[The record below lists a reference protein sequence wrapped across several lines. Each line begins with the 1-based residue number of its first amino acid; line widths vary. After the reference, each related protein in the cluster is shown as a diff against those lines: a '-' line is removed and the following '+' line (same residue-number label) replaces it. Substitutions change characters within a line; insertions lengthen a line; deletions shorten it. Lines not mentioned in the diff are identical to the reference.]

1 MTGTGIGEAQKI
13 VIPPTATHLYL
24 GYAGNCAAPNN
35 NVPGCYSGN
44 VGSLNVNVRLQSF
57 APDWVEPSL
66 SSAPL
71 ARIGPSMAYDPATKS
86 TLLFGGSGAF
96 VPGPVYGDTWI
107 WRNGWTQLSPAT
119 SPPPRQSA
127 GAAYDPTTKTVVLFG
142 GWDNSKNGVA
152 LGDTWTWDGV
162 TWTRQFP
169 PVSPPARYSRE
180 SMVYDPA
187 TQTVLLFG
195 GYGSDTGGYGGAPF
209 GDTWEWNGRTKTWR
223 QRSAVKPVPEV
234 GDARIRS
241 NHQIRRSLWW

>member
-1 MTGTGIGEAQKI
+1 M
-13 VIPPTATHLYL
+13 
-24 GYAGNCAAPNN
+24 
-35 NVPGCYSGN
+35 PGCYSGN

-209 GDTWEWNGRTKTWR
+209 GDTWEWNGRTKTWETEVR
-223 QRSAVKPVPEV
+223 VSPSPRWATLAYDPITRSVVLFGGENAA
-234 GDARIRS
+234 GDCCCRRI
-241 NHQIRRSLWW
+241 LT